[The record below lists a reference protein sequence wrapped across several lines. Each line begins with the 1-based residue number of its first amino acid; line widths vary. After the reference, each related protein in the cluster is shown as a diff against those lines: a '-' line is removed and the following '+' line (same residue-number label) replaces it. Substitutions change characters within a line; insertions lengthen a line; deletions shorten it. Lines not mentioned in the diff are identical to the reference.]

1 MLAPVPRMRSNS
13 SSCLIGIPFSAWLGI
28 DGLSRRAVATAS
40 RCSAHRSMPTCAEAL
55 DEYRPPTD
63 VQAALTTVGRVHGL
77 RDGSESIDLVE
88 AHLERAQLPDA
99 NLNDAI
105 LINSYLTQAHLYRA
119 KLQRAEL
126 FGPDLT
132 GANLSHAVPVG
143 AYLHSAIL
151 QGLTS
156 STQI

>member
-1 MLAPVPRMRSNS
+1 
-13 SSCLIGIPFSAWLGI
+13 
-28 DGLSRRAVATAS
+28 
-40 RCSAHRSMPTCAEAL
+40 MPTCAEAL

-77 RDGSESIDLVE
+77 HDGSESIDLVE

-105 LINSYLTQAHLYRA
+105 LINSYVTQAHLYRA

-126 FGPDLT
+126 FGPDLM

-151 QGLTS
+151 QGAGPEHANLTNGNFSDAKLTARGWPGRIWLAPFS
-156 STQI
+156 SMQICPAQT